1 MSIKN
6 YQPEGKVIT
15 PFNLQLSHYDM
26 LCGEKDKQIKILR
39 FVVVIACLSFF
50 LSLGITF
57 YAVNLPESIPVLV
70 TMNDFGETSYVGA
83 VSRKNFQN
91 FNVPEIAVEYQVK
104 KFIELYYTL
113 STDKVVMKSNL
124 ATVYHLLNT
133 QSAQKLNILTKE
145 TNHYADF
152 GDYTRE
158 VFFQTEP
165 LKLSKDSYQVDFEV
179 TKRTLS
185 GETQDKFYYRCVLT
199 VRMLKPTDDDIK
211 FNPLG
216 IYITNFDFKE
226 IQQQKT
232 GRK

>member
-6 YQPEGKVIT
+6 YQPEGKVTT

-26 LCGEKDKQIKILR
+26 LCGEKDKQIRILR
-39 FVVVIACLSFF
+39 FVAVIACLSFF

-70 TMNDFGETSYVGA
+70 TMNDFGETSYVGE
-83 VSRKNFQN
+83 VSRKNYQN
-91 FNVPEIAVEYQVK
+91 FNVPEVAVQYQVK
-104 KFIELYYTL
+104 NFIELYYTL
-113 STDKVVMKSNL
+113 SMDKAVMKSNL
-124 ATVYHLLNT
+124 AKVYHLLNY
-133 QSAQKLNILTKE
+133 SASQKLNTMIKE
-145 TNHYADF
+145 NKHYEDF

-179 TKRTLS
+179 IKRTES
-185 GETQDKFYYRCVLT
+185 GQVQDKFYYRCVLS
-199 VRMLKPTDDDIK
+199 VQMLKPADEDIK

-216 IYITNFDFKE
+216 IYITNFDIKE
-226 IQQQKT
+226 IQQQET
-232 GRK
+232 RRK